1 MLARSFRLDTSRLIP
16 RTSRRKQALLVAV
29 LILAGCGG
37 SSAPKA
43 QMQVVKGA
51 SFSFEAPAGW
61 QVERA
66 ARGTAASHDSELVQ
80 VAAVPLVR
88 VYTDTLFDRVAG
100 ELALRMKAIARE
112 TGGRLSGPKTVTA
125 AGVRSH
131 RYEVEVGGRLDQYT
145 FVLIGKREYQLL
157 CRYRTSSSDA
167 FCSDLLTSFR
177 PA

>member
-1 MLARSFRLDTSRLIP
+1 
-16 RTSRRKQALLVAV
+16 
-29 LILAGCGG
+29 
-37 SSAPKA
+37 
-43 QMQVVKGA
+43 
-51 SFSFEAPAGW
+51 
-61 QVERA
+61 
-66 ARGTAASHDSELVQ
+66 
-80 VAAVPLVR
+80 
-88 VYTDTLFDRVAG
+88 
-100 ELALRMKAIARE
+100 MKAIARE